1 MKLFLTSHLFGDFVD
16 ELKTLV
22 GGNRRTLLIANARD
36 YRDPAER
43 QVKVAEKLAYFN
55 EQGFD
60 ATELDLRPYFNVR
73 PEELERFVA
82 EYNPGLIFAIGG
94 DMFMLA
100 TALAVSGMDNIIKA
114 RLAADLT
121 VYGGNSAGAIVAS
134 HDVEIYE
141 RDDLRIE
148 EIKSYYGTEAITNG
162 LGLIPEYIIPHADV
176 AKFQQN
182 TDFYRQQLQKIHADI
197 IELNQ
202 ADAYIVNGHDH
213 HLKHGHKSTVV

>member
-1 MKLFLTSHLFGDFVD
+1 MKLFLTSHRFGDFAD

-22 GGNRRTLLIANARD
+22 GDNRRTLLITNARD
-36 YRDPAER
+36 YYDPAER
-43 QVKVAEKLAYFN
+43 QAKVNEHLAFFA

-60 ATELDLRPYFNVR
+60 TTELDLRPYFNLR
-73 PEELERFVA
+73 PEELEQFVTD
-82 EYNPGLIFAIGG
+82 YNPGLIFAIGG

-100 TALAVSGMDNIIKA
+100 TALAVSGMDDIIKA

-141 RDDLRIE
+141 RDELHIE
-148 EIKSYYGTEAITNG
+148 EIGSYYGTEAITNG
-162 LGLIPEYIIPHADV
+162 LGLIPEYIIPHVDV

-182 TDFYRQQLQKIHADI
+182 ADFYRQQLQKIHADI
-197 IELNQ
+197 IELGE
-202 ADAYIVNGHDH
+202 ADAYIVSGHDH
-213 HLKHGHKSTVV
+213 YLRRGTKS